1 VPARAPAVAHLRRAK
16 DWMDAHFA
24 EPLDVAQLAT
34 VAGCSRAHFI
44 RSFAG
49 AFGETPKAYLTRRR
63 IERAQDLL
71 RSVNLTVTE
80 ICLLV
85 GFSSLGTFSR
95 RFTELAGC
103 SPSRYRAREREKGAP
118 EIPGCYLMMWTRPAP
133 DGNPALPDKPSG
145 PGGL

>member
-1 VPARAPAVAHLRRAK
+1 MVHLRHAK

-24 EPLDVAQLAT
+24 EPLDVVRLAS

-44 RSFAG
+44 RSFAE
-49 AFGETPKAYLTRRR
+49 AYGETPKAYLTRRR

-95 RFTELAGC
+95 RFSEIVGC
-103 SPSRYRAREREKGAP
+103 SPSRYRARARERGAP
-118 EIPGCYLMMWTRPAP
+118 AIPGCYLMMWTRPAP
-133 DGNPALPDKPSG
+133 TGKPALPDKPSE
-145 PGGL
+145 PGGA